1 MEGRRCIKISLVIH
15 TIVKDGLVVGSD
27 TRTTCQGDKGEVRY
41 KDTTV
46 KIFPFPNRIVVTH
59 TGDANVTDTL
69 SVAEFL
75 TKFRK
80 KCGNKITIT
89 ELPTKLLNAYV
100 SETGN
105 RQRNTEFKVAGY
117 DTENLSEGRVY
128 TVKCQDRTIVLSKR
142 PFEYGAS
149 LGGTVDVAYAML
161 NGVSFSTLSLEEAI
175 DLTKTVIE
183 TNISVFK
190 YRANQIIGGN
200 AELYVIDRINEKSG
214 WFKAG
219 EIIPDNLAPDDGLE
233 KYLEQK
239 EKRML
244 KKLRQNK
251 K

>member
-1 MEGRRCIKISLVIH
+1 MEGRRCVHISLVIH

-69 SVAEFL
+69 SVVEFL

-80 KCGNKITIT
+80 KCGNKTTIT

-161 NGVSFSTLSLEEAI
+161 NGVSYSTLSLEEAI
-175 DLTKTVIE
+175 ELTKTVRIPTCTQHLILSFKSKKCRKYALYAGRE
-183 TNISVFK
+183 SIISILK
-190 YRANQIIGGN
+190 
-200 AELYVIDRINEKSG
+200 
-214 WFKAG
+214 
-219 EIIPDNLAPDDGLE
+219 IPNP
-233 KYLEQK
+233 
-239 EKRML
+239 
-244 KKLRQNK
+244 
-251 K
+251 